1 MNFRSRLYRA
11 RKRISDVEDMSLK
24 KCPYRITERKKEEI
38 MKKRVR
44 NKSMGPDEKAYH
56 MYNWNLR
63 NGGDR
68 E

>member
-44 NKSMGPDEKAYH
+44 NKSYGT
-56 MYNWNLR
+56 
-63 NGGDR
+63 
-68 E
+68 